1 MKNLHV
7 FITIIACV
15 TICNLVYC
23 DTSQGLSDEQKIVA
37 MTILGEARNQGQAG
51 MYAVA
56 CVIAE
61 RSISWKKT
69 PKQVCLKKFQFS
81 CWNENDPNRR
91 KLPHLLNTK
100 EGQYAKALAINLNKL
115 NRNYIKNADHY
126 CHINKNPYWSY
137 KTILKNGQ
145 RIKTPIK
152 PLLVIGKHKFYKLR

>member
-1 MKNLHV
+1 MKNLHDIIVIV
-7 FITIIACV
+7 FYIIAF
-15 TICNLVYC
+15 NLAYC
-23 DTSQGLSDEQKIVA
+23 DTSERLTDEQKIVA

-100 EGQYAKALAINLNKL
+100 QGQYAKALAINLNKL

-126 CHINKNPYWSY
+126 CHIDKNPYWSY
-137 KTILKNGQ
+137 KTIVKNGK
-145 RIKTPIK
+145 RIKIPIK
-152 PLLVIGKHKFYKLR
+152 PLLVIRQHKFYKLR